1 MATIEDLT
9 QKSLN
14 EMSIEEGL
22 ELIRQI
28 RLSRRT
34 PKISRKKKTSAGTT
48 RASRRK
54 PAAPPALTPELAREL
69 LALLEEE

>member
-9 QKSLN
+9 QESLN
-14 EMSIEEGL
+14 EMSVEEGL

-34 PKISRKKKTSAGTT
+34 PKASAKRKATGAARSVK
-48 RASRRK
+48 RK
-54 PAAPPALTPELAREL
+54 ATPPVLSPELAKQL
-69 LALLEEE
+69 LTLLGEDS